1 MRKTREYRPHLDAR
15 KVEAFQARLLA
26 WFRKHGRDLPWRR
39 TRDPY
44 KILVSEV
51 MLQQTQ
57 VERVR
62 EYYGRFLREYPTVR
76 DLAAARA
83 ARVQE
88 SWDGLGYYAR
98 ARNLH
103 AAARMIVRQHGGRFP
118 RHPGEL
124 QALPGVGRYTAGA
137 VASFAYGEPAP
148 ILDTNVRRV
157 LARTL
162 EGKAFPHLTL
172 TRAEMDLAEESMPA
186 DRAAANT
193 WNVAVMELGA
203 LVCVARGPRCEDCP
217 VADLCAW
224 NLAGRPA
231 YDGPPRRGQAWHGTD
246 RQVRGVILQRLR
258 DAGRPAALGL
268 LVDAAPDTAQ
278 VMRCLDSL
286 VADGLVEPLDG
297 ERFRLPA

>member
-1 MRKTREYRPHLDAR
+1 MRKPREYRPHLDAR

-83 ARVQE
+83 PRVQE

-118 RHPGEL
+118 RHPIEL

-157 LARTL
+157 LTRIFVRRRPTSPARL
-162 EGKAFPHLTL
+162 DRRLWA
-172 TRAEMDLAEESMPA
+172 LAEAVIPA
-186 DRAAANT
+186 GEAWTMNQSLMDF
-193 WNVAVMELGA
+193 GA
-203 LVCVARGPRCEDCP
+203 TVCTARNPKCP
-217 VADLCAW
+217 SCPLASLCAF
-224 NLAGRPA
+224 
-231 YDGPPRRGQAWHGTD
+231 YESRRSGG
-246 RQVRGVILQRLR
+246 
-258 DAGRPAALGL
+258 
-268 LVDAAPDTAQ
+268 
-278 VMRCLDSL
+278 
-286 VADGLVEPLDG
+286 
-297 ERFRLPA
+297 